1 MDANSLIRM
10 IENNPDEYH
19 QDIIFIKNR
28 MIVLLEKEDYKSL
41 PIIHRW
47 LEELLVVHHD
57 IKVK

>member
-1 MDANSLIRM
+1 MDPNRLIQM
-10 IENNPDEYH
+10 IEDNPDEYH

-28 MIVLLEKEDYKSL
+28 MVVLLEKEDYKSL

-57 IKVK
+57 IKVN